1 MLLSFQERAEQLDK
15 EHKGT
20 LKKFNTML
28 RAYKKTFKEIESSKK
43 SHPQQLADNY
53 THFDYF
59 EDGHELYS
67 GSWIADDDG
76 VRKESFRGGMCVDE
90 KEIYE
95 ICMNVD
101 SIIADKLTESIIIGT
116 SYDILE
122 AHYGILPI
130 SRRSFYRRK
139 GTAQRLMRQRM
150 AHLVEEKNGQ
160 YMIVWGR
167 EE

>member
-1 MLLSFQERAEQLDK
+1 M
-15 EHKGT
+15 
-20 LKKFNTML
+20 
-28 RAYKKTFKEIESSKK
+28 
-43 SHPQQLADNY
+43 
-53 THFDYF
+53 
-59 EDGHELYS
+59 
-67 GSWIADDDG
+67 
-76 VRKESFRGGMCVDE
+76 DE
-90 KEIYE
+90 KEILE
-95 ICMNVD
+95 ICQSVD
-101 SIIADKLTESIIIGT
+101 SAIAAELTESIVRGT
-116 SYDILE
+116 SYDMLE